1 MSQLPEEDIE
11 GPDEDFIARQI
22 KCYLEVYPVLS
33 PTMLQSALG
42 PQISPKVW
50 KPVLEDMIT
59 NEIVERGLVGV
70 QMPSGRH
77 RDFVTLTLKK

>member
-1 MSQLPEEDIE
+1 MTQVEEDIE
-11 GPDEDFIARQI
+11 GPDEDFIAKQI

-42 PQISPKVW
+42 PQLSPKIW

-59 NEIVERGLVGV
+59 NGIITRDTVGV

-77 RDFVTLTLKK
+77 RDFVTLALKK